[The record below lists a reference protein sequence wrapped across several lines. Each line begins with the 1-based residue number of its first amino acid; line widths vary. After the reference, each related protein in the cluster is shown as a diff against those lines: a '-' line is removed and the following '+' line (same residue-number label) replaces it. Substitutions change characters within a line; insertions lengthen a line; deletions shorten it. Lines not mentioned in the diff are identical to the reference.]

1 MPTRL
6 TLVWMNL
13 KILKVNVKKKFE
25 HIQTAH
31 CENGVATSLL
41 KYHGLDFMT
50 EPLAFGIGSG
60 LFYLHIPF
68 LTINN
73 GPAITYRSMPGW
85 IFSRACKALGVKVTR
100 KKFSNEQQAT
110 AYLNE
115 KIREGTPVGCQVGVF
130 HLPYFPPEYRFHF
143 NAHNLIVYGKD
154 KGQYLISDPVMET
167 VTTLS
172 ESDLLK
178 VRFAKGPLAPKGQ
191 IYFPENVQPVSED
204 VLKRGIIKGIKRTA
218 YHMLKVPGNI
228 GGVKGINY
236 TARQIRKWRDQLG
249 PKKAGL
255 YLGQIV
261 RMQEEIGTGGG
272 GFRFL
277 FAAFLEEA
285 SVILK
290 NNELLEISEAFTK
303 AGDLWRASAVN
314 MGRIYKGRLND
325 QRDYEACADMLDQ
338 IAEIEKQA
346 FIKLSKMKWQ

>member
-1 MPTRL
+1 MEKEFR
-6 TLVWMNL
+6 
-13 KILKVNVKKKFE
+13 

-41 KYHGLDFMT
+41 RYHGLTFMT
-50 EPLAFGIGSG
+50 EPLVFGIGSG

-100 KKFSNEQQAT
+100 KKFSSEQQSMD
-110 AYLNE
+110 YLNQ
-115 KIREGTPVGCQVGVF
+115 KIKEGVPVGCQVGVF
-130 HLPYFPPEYRFHF
+130 NLPYFPPEYRFHF
-143 NAHNLIVYGKD
+143 NAHNLIVYGKEQD
-154 KGQYLISDPVMET
+154 NYMVSDPVMET

-172 ESDLLK
+172 EEDLLR
-178 VRFAKGPLAPKGQ
+178 VRFAKGPLAPKGH
-191 IYFPENVQPVSED
+191 IYFPENVQPVSEE
-204 VLKRGIIKGIKRTA
+204 VLKKGIIKGIKRTTN
-218 YHMLKVPGNI
+218 HMLYVPGRI
-228 GGVKGINY
+228 GGVTGINY
-236 TARQIRKWRDQLG
+236 TAKQIRKWRDQLG
-249 PKKAGL
+249 ARKAGL

-290 NNELLEISEAFTK
+290 NDQLLEVSEEFTK

-314 MGRIYKGRLND
+314 MGRIYKGRLNE
-325 QRDYEACADMLDQ
+325 QKDYEACADMLDQ
-338 IAEIEKQA
+338 IAAIEKNA
-346 FIKLSKMKWQ
+346 FLKLKKMFP